1 MVSCGLRVHPLARRS
16 SIIFRPFVS
25 MQFSA
30 CSFFFLFLHPSSLHP
45 SRIST
50 GLWLAVVSRREIIVC
65 GGGWSFERGEG
76 EGLAHLH
83 GGLVRS
89 RATFSIVSVGEGT
102 RVSGIL
108 GFFRRNVVEWM
119 RESGEN
125 LSEGCHPAFIYTF
138 LYIYIFEYFR
148 VSRETSK
155 INCHPCPPK
164 FHDLYYE

>member
-30 CSFFFLFLHPSSLHP
+30 CSFFFLFLHPS
-45 SRIST
+45 RIST

-65 GGGWSFERGEG
+65 GGGWSFGRGR
-76 EGLAHLH
+76 
-83 GGLVRS
+83 GGGISTFAWRTRAFS
-89 RATFSIVSVGEGT
+89 RDFFNCQRWEGT

-155 INCHPCPPK
+155 INCHPW
-164 FHDLYYE
+164 